1 MNNQTTGTSS
11 WFAAILAGALTGFYN
26 ALNKYDI
33 VRTITLAVIGAL
45 VSFAVSSLLKEL
57 KKRFKS

>member
-1 MNNQTTGTSS
+1 MNNQSAGTSS

-33 VRTITLAVIGAL
+33 IRTIILAIIGAL
-45 VSFAVSSLLKEL
+45 VSFAASTLLNEI

>member
-1 MNNQTTGTSS
+1 MNNQSAGTSS

-26 ALNKYDI
+26 ALNKHDI
-33 VRTITLAVIGAL
+33 VRTIILAVIGAL
-45 VSFAVSSLLKEL
+45 VSFAVSSLLNEI

>member
-33 VRTITLAVIGAL
+33 VRTITLAEIGA
-45 VSFAVSSLLKEL
+45 
-57 KKRFKS
+57 